1 MIENVQDE
9 LYQLENK
16 GHSSNPKDILKSVK
30 KLWKFLRQGDN
41 FQSCNGWIP

>member
-1 MIENVQDE
+1 MPLRKENFKPQIKLMIENVQDE

-30 KLWKFLRQGDN
+30 KL
-41 FQSCNGWIP
+41 